1 MHGKFNHTRFIVLG
15 VVLIVLSLAL
25 NAAWAADWPMWRH
38 DPARTAVTPE
48 KLPDELHLQ
57 WVREYPP
64 LQPAFWQTRQERVQ
78 FDQGYE
84 PVVLGK
90 TMLVGSSRNDS
101 LTALDTE
108 TGAEKWR
115 FYADGPVRF
124 APAAAGDRLFFVSD
138 DGYLY
143 CLKIDSGKLLWKV
156 RGAPSQRKVLGNGR
170 LISVWPARGGPVVA
184 DGQVYFAAG
193 LWPFEG
199 IFVHARDASSG
210 KEVWIND
217 RTGSMYWEHPH
228 AAMAF
233 GGPVPQ
239 GYLLIQGDKLVV
251 PCSRAFPAFF
261 DLKTGALASL
271 DFGHGGHGSRPGAWF
286 VCCNSA
292 GELCVDPEINN
303 EIHDAGLQV
312 IGQSGVR
319 RKPSEELQKTVT
331 VGEKVYRVEPGVA
344 STIRVDGK
352 ERRYA
357 DIRSVGTIHTRLAAD
372 GKEFLV
378 TRSGQIRCLRPS
390 PDTTR
395 WHRLATQP
403 LARPDDSWGDK
414 AKDILARTGQ
424 KQGYGLVW
432 GLQSGRLAEEL
443 ALQSELHLVAIA
455 ADAGKVDVLRR
466 RWDAAGLYG
475 QRIAIHQG
483 NPLDFGLPPF
493 LAKLIV
499 CEDLQAAG
507 IASGEVF
514 WQAAFRVLHPYG
526 GTLCLEASKTDEER
540 IAAWLKQ
547 PAFAGAEMKREGD
560 LLLVVRSGPPAGGA
574 EYTGLANGDDLV
586 RAPLGLLWF
595 GDTVHH
601 HKLFYK
607 GFTYEAGRGLPT
619 TFQVVEGV
627 LKYLVAKEPCGPNP
641 TAIGYVEYL
650 RQLTEKKSYLEAQVD
665 VYTGRVL
672 QQIEPRTAH
681 PTASDSRASDTAAS
695 DRSVPPQP
703 PGAVGRRNPITGI
716 QEARE
721 YLKSHGC
728 DQFAVDYGNLLTMR
742 SGTAAFY
749 DKRLESGTINISG
762 IRSGCRNSIVPACG
776 VLNLPSWTGN
786 CTCNYPLFT
795 SLALVRMAPE
805 FEQWTAWGGVAIEA
819 PVRRVGI
826 NFGAPGDRV
835 AEDGTLWLDWPSV
848 GGPSPNVP
856 VQVLPE
862 NAQPYYRH
870 SLWMQGGQ
878 GWPWVFASGLKGVRS
893 VRVET
898 VARRCSATG
907 NGFSVRWT
915 GTLRP
920 EFTETYTFHAP
931 GDPGFRL
938 WLDERLLLDST
949 IKRRGNSVEVSASV
963 PLTAG
968 QPYRLRAE
976 YGGLRSAKPDLSGR
990 IELQWSSPSVPKQIV
1005 PAERFSTPD
1014 GKPGGL
1020 AAAYYDNGQCSG
1032 PAAIQVDPRISFDW
1046 TQQPPAA
1053 VRRCR
1058 TPGQAV
1064 EQSYRVRLAFAE
1076 PEAIQVGQR
1085 VFSVRVQGREVLKD
1099 FDVLKEAGVVDRGL
1113 VREFRG
1119 VRAKEAVTIEFAP
1132 SAEKPPLIC
1141 GVELIAED
1149 RAE

>member
-1 MHGKFNHTRFIVLG
+1 MPSRFDTKYPSVLG
-15 VVLIVLSLAL
+15 AVFLVLPLAL
-25 NAAWAADWPMWRH
+25 NEARAADWPTWRH
-38 DPARTAVTPE
+38 DPARTAVTTE
-48 KLPDELHLQ
+48 KLPDELRLQ
-57 WVREYPP
+57 WLREYPP

-90 TMLVGSSRNDS
+90 TMLIGSSRNDS
-101 LTALDTE
+101 VTALDTE

-124 APAAAGDRLFFVSD
+124 APAAAGDRLFFASD
-138 DGYLY
+138 DGCLY

-156 RGAPSQRKVLGNGR
+156 RGVPSQRKALGNGR
-170 LISVWPARGGPVVA
+170 LISAWPARGGPVVA
-184 DGQVYFAAG
+184 HGRVYFAAG
-193 LWPFEG
+193 VWPFEG

-210 KEVWIND
+210 KEIWIND

-239 GYLLIQGDKLVV
+239 GYLLIQGDQLVV

-261 DLKTGALASL
+261 DLETGTLASFE
-271 DFGHGGHGSRPGAWF
+271 FGHGGHGSRPGAWF
-286 VCCNSA
+286 VCCNST
-292 GELCVDPEINN
+292 GELCVDPAINN

-331 VGEKVYRVEPGVA
+331 IGDKTYRVEPGVA

-352 ERRYA
+352 QRRFGEVP
-357 DIRSVGTIHTRLAAD
+357 SVGTIHTRLAAD

-378 TRSGQIRCLRPS
+378 TRSGQIRCLGAS
-390 PDTTR
+390 PEKTR
-395 WHRLATQP
+395 WHRPAIQP
-403 LARPDDSWGDK
+403 LARPHDSWDDK
-414 AKDILARTGQ
+414 AKHILASSGQ
-424 KQGYGLVW
+424 SRGYGLVW
-432 GLQSGRLAEEL
+432 GVQSGRLAEEL

-455 ADAGKVDVLRR
+455 ADAAKVDALRR

-475 QRIAIHQG
+475 PRVTIHQG
-483 NPLDFGLPPF
+483 NPLDFGLPPY
-493 LAKLIV
+493 LANLIV

-507 IASGEVF
+507 FAAGKSFLET
-514 WQAAFRVLHPYG
+514 AFRALHPYG
-526 GTLCLEASKTDEER
+526 GTLCLDAAQTDEEK

-547 PAFAGAEMKREGD
+547 PAFAGARMKRQRD
-560 LLLVVRSGPPAGGA
+560 LLLVVRTSPPPGSA
-574 EYTGLANGDDLV
+574 EYKGQANGDDLV

-619 TFQVVEGV
+619 TFQVADGV

-641 TAIGYVEYL
+641 TTIGYVEYL

-672 QQIEPRTAH
+672 RQI
-681 PTASDSRASDTAAS
+681 DSPAAESAASDTRAANAGAS
-695 DRSVPPQP
+695 DRSAPAQP

-716 QEARE
+716 EEARE

-786 CTCNYPLFT
+786 CTCNYPLYT
-795 SLALVRMAPE
+795 SLALVRMPPE

-835 AEDGTLWLDWPSV
+835 ADDGTLWLDWPNV
-848 GGPSPNVP
+848 GGPSPNLP

-862 NAQPYYRH
+862 DAQPYYRH
-870 SLWMQGGQ
+870 SLRMQGGQ

-893 VRVET
+893 LRVET
-898 VARRCSATG
+898 VARRSSAPG

-920 EFTETYTFHAP
+920 ELTETYTFHAR
-931 GDPGFRL
+931 GDRGLRL
-938 WLDERLLLDST
+938 WLEDRLLLDT
-949 IKRRGNSVEVSASV
+949 AIKRRGDSLEVSASM

-976 YGGLRSAKPDLSGR
+976 YGGLRSAKPGLSGR
-990 IELQWSSPSVPKQIV
+990 VELRWSSPSLPKQIV
-1005 PAERFSTPD
+1005 PPERLSTPD
-1014 GKPGGL
+1014 GKPGL
-1020 AAAYYDNGQCSG
+1020 AAAYYDNGQCNG
-1032 PAAIQVDPRISFDW
+1032 PAAIQVDPRIAFDW
-1046 TQQPPAA
+1046 TGQPPAA
-1053 VRRCR
+1053 IQRCR
-1058 TPGQAV
+1058 ASGKAI
-1064 EQSYRVRLAFAE
+1064 EQSYTVRLTFAE
-1076 PEAIQVGQR
+1076 PEAVQPGQR
-1085 VFSVRVQGREVLKD
+1085 VFSVRLQGREVLKD
-1099 FDVLKEAGVVDRGL
+1099 FDILKEAGGMHRGV

-1119 VRAKEAVTIEFAP
+1119 VRAHEAVTLDFAP
-1132 SAEKPPLIC
+1132 SATEPPVIS